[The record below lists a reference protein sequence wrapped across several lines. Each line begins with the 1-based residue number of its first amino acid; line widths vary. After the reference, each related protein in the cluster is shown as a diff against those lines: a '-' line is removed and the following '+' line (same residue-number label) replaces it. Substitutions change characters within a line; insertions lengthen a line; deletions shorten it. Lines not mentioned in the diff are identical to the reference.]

1 MMLNFKPF
9 TLSLR
14 DRTLVLDRP
23 QIMGIVNVTPDSFYS
38 ASRTFDVDSLEKKVE
53 QMVSEGV
60 DIFDIGAY
68 STSTAVYLKLHLGVD
83 IFDIGA
89 YSTRS
94 GADDVSPEEELRRLQ
109 RGMEVVKRMAP
120 NIPVSIDTF
129 RANVARTC
137 VEEMGADIVNDVSG
151 GTLDADMAATM
162 GQLDVPYILMH
173 MRGTPATMQQFT
185 DYPGGVV
192 ADVVADLKAKMEHF
206 REQGCR
212 QVILDPGFGL
222 FSKTLE
228 QNYELMNGL
237 AAFHELNAPLLV
249 GISRKSMIFR
259 LLGTSPAESLEG
271 TTVLNTIA
279 MLAGSHIL
287 RVHDVRA
294 AVEAR
299 TILEELDKT
308 KA

>member
-68 STSTAVYLKLHLGVD
+68 ST
-83 IFDIGA
+83 
-89 YSTRS
+89 RP

-192 ADVVADLKAKMEHF
+192 ADVVGDLKVKMEHF

-212 QVILDPGFGL
+212 QVILDPGFG

-237 AAFHELNAPLLV
+237 TAFHELNAPLLV

-259 LLGTSPAESLEG
+259 LLGTSSAESLEG

>member
-14 DRTLVLDRP
+14 GRSLVLDRP
-23 QIMGIVNVTPDSFYS
+23 QIMGILNVTPDSFYS
-38 ASRTFDVDSLEKKVE
+38 GSRTFDVDSLEKRVE

-68 STSTAVYLKLHLGVD
+68 ST
-83 IFDIGA
+83 
-89 YSTRS
+89 RP
-94 GADDVSPEEELRRLQ
+94 GADDVSLEEELRRLQ
-109 RGMEVVKRMAP
+109 RGIEVVKRLAP

-129 RANVARTC
+129 RADVARAC
-137 VEEMGADIVNDVSG
+137 VEEMGVDIVNDVSG
-151 GTLDADMAATM
+151 GTLDADMATTM

-173 MRGTPATMQQFT
+173 MRGTPATMQQLT

-192 ADVVADLKAKMEHF
+192 ADVVADLKAKMELF

-212 QVILDPGFGL
+212 QVILDPGFG

-228 QNYELMNGL
+228 QNYELMSGL
-237 AAFHELNAPLLV
+237 GAFHELNAPLLV

-299 TILEELDKT
+299 TILEELGKT

>member
-68 STSTAVYLKLHLGVD
+68 STRL
-83 IFDIGA
+83 
-89 YSTRS
+89 

-129 RANVARTC
+129 RANVARAC

-151 GTLDADMAATM
+151 GTLDTDMAATM
-162 GQLDVPYILMH
+162 GQLNVPYILMH

-212 QVILDPGFGL
+212 QVILDPGFG

-237 AAFHELNAPLLV
+237 SAFHELNAPLLV

-259 LLGTSPAESLEG
+259 LLGTSSAESLEG

>member
-68 STSTAVYLKLHLGVD
+68 ST
-83 IFDIGA
+83 
-89 YSTRS
+89 RR

-162 GQLDVPYILMH
+162 GLLDVPYILMH

-212 QVILDPGFGL
+212 QVILDPGFG

-237 AAFHELNAPLLV
+237 VAFHELNAPLLV

-259 LLGTSPAESLEG
+259 LLGTSSAESLEG

-299 TILEELDKT
+299 AILEELDKT

>member
-68 STSTAVYLKLHLGVD
+68 ST
-83 IFDIGA
+83 
-89 YSTRS
+89 RP

-129 RANVARTC
+129 RANMARTC

-212 QVILDPGFGL
+212 QVILDPGFG

-237 AAFHELNAPLLV
+237 TAFHELNAPLLV

-259 LLGTSPAESLEG
+259 LLGTSSAESLEG

-299 TILEELDKT
+299 TILEELYKT

>member
-1 MMLNFKPF
+1 MLNFKPF

-68 STSTAVYLKLHLGVD
+68 ST
-83 IFDIGA
+83 
-89 YSTRS
+89 RP

-109 RGMEVVKRMAP
+109 RGIEVVKRMAP

-129 RANVARTC
+129 RANVARAC

-192 ADVVADLKAKMEHF
+192 ADVVADLKAKMDHF

-212 QVILDPGFGL
+212 QVILDPGFG

-237 AAFHELNAPLLV
+237 SAFHELNAPLLV

-299 TILEELDKT
+299 AILEELDKT

>member
-68 STSTAVYLKLHLGVD
+68 ST
-83 IFDIGA
+83 
-89 YSTRS
+89 RP

-129 RANVARTC
+129 RANVARAC

-173 MRGTPATMQQFT
+173 MRGTPATMQHFT

-192 ADVVADLKAKMEHF
+192 ADVVGDLKVKMEHF

-212 QVILDPGFGL
+212 QVILDPGFG

-237 AAFHELNAPLLV
+237 MAFHELNAPLLV

-259 LLGTSPAESLEG
+259 LLGTSSAESLEG

-299 TILEELDKT
+299 AILEELDKT

>member
-89 YSTRS
+89 YSTRL

-212 QVILDPGFGL
+212 QVILDPGFG

>member
-68 STSTAVYLKLHLGVD
+68 ST
-83 IFDIGA
+83 
-89 YSTRS
+89 RP

-192 ADVVADLKAKMEHF
+192 ADVVADLKAKMERF

-212 QVILDPGFGL
+212 QVILDPGFG

-237 AAFHELNAPLLV
+237 AAFHELNALLLV

-259 LLGTSPAESLEG
+259 LLGTSSAESLEG

>member
-14 DRTLVLDRP
+14 DRTLVLDHP

-68 STSTAVYLKLHLGVD
+68 ST
-83 IFDIGA
+83 
-89 YSTRS
+89 RP

-212 QVILDPGFGL
+212 QVILDPGFG

-237 AAFHELNAPLLV
+237 TAFHELNAPLLV

-259 LLGTSPAESLEG
+259 LLGTSSAESLEG

>member
-68 STSTAVYLKLHLGVD
+68 ST
-83 IFDIGA
+83 
-89 YSTRS
+89 RP

-129 RANVARTC
+129 RANVARAC

-212 QVILDPGFGL
+212 QVILDPGFG

-237 AAFHELNAPLLV
+237 VAFHDLNAPLLV

-259 LLGTSPAESLEG
+259 LLGTSSAESLEG

>member
-53 QMVSEGV
+53 QMVSE
-60 DIFDIGAY
+60 
-68 STSTAVYLKLHLGVD
+68 GVD

-162 GQLDVPYILMH
+162 GLLDVPYILMH

-212 QVILDPGFGL
+212 QVILDPGFG

-237 AAFHELNAPLLV
+237 VAFHELNAPLLV

-259 LLGTSPAESLEG
+259 LLGTSSAESLEG

-299 TILEELDKT
+299 AILEELDKT

>member
-68 STSTAVYLKLHLGVD
+68 ST
-83 IFDIGA
+83 
-89 YSTRS
+89 RS

-129 RANVARTC
+129 RANVARAC

-192 ADVVADLKAKMEHF
+192 ADVVGDLKAKMEHF
-206 REQGCR
+206 REQCCR
-212 QVILDPGFGL
+212 QVILDPGFG

-237 AAFHELNAPLLV
+237 VAFHELNAPLLV

-259 LLGTSPAESLEG
+259 LLGTSSAESLEG

>member
-68 STSTAVYLKLHLGVD
+68 ST
-83 IFDIGA
+83 
-89 YSTRS
+89 RP

-129 RANVARTC
+129 RSNVARTC

-212 QVILDPGFGL
+212 QVILDPGFG

-237 AAFHELNAPLLV
+237 TAFHELNAPLLV

-259 LLGTSPAESLEG
+259 LLGTSSAESLEG

>member
-68 STSTAVYLKLHLGVD
+68 STRL
-83 IFDIGA
+83 
-89 YSTRS
+89 

-162 GQLDVPYILMH
+162 GLLDVPYILMH

-212 QVILDPGFGL
+212 QVILDPGFG

-237 AAFHELNAPLLV
+237 VAFHELNAPLLV

-259 LLGTSPAESLEG
+259 LLGTSSAESLEG

-299 TILEELDKT
+299 AILEELDKT

>member
-68 STSTAVYLKLHLGVD
+68 ST
-83 IFDIGA
+83 
-89 YSTRS
+89 RP

-129 RANVARTC
+129 RANVACAC

-206 REQGCR
+206 CEQGCR
-212 QVILDPGFGL
+212 QVILDPGFG

-237 AAFHELNAPLLV
+237 SAFHELNAPLLV

-259 LLGTSPAESLEG
+259 LLGTSSAESLEG

-299 TILEELDKT
+299 AILEELDKA

>member
-14 DRTLVLDRP
+14 DRTLALDRP

-68 STSTAVYLKLHLGVD
+68 ST
-83 IFDIGA
+83 
-89 YSTRS
+89 RP

-129 RANVARTC
+129 RANVARAC

-212 QVILDPGFGL
+212 QVILDPGFG

-259 LLGTSPAESLEG
+259 LLGTSSAESLEG

-299 TILEELDKT
+299 AILEELDKT

>member
-68 STSTAVYLKLHLGVD
+68 ST
-83 IFDIGA
+83 
-89 YSTRS
+89 RP

-129 RANVARTC
+129 RANVARAC

-173 MRGTPATMQQFT
+173 MRGTPATMQHFT

-192 ADVVADLKAKMEHF
+192 ADVVGDLKVKMEHF

-212 QVILDPGFGL
+212 QVILDPGFG

-237 AAFHELNAPLLV
+237 TAFHELNAPLLV

-259 LLGTSPAESLEG
+259 LLGTSSAESLEG

-299 TILEELDKT
+299 AILEELDKT

>member
-68 STSTAVYLKLHLGVD
+68 ST
-83 IFDIGA
+83 
-89 YSTRS
+89 RP

-192 ADVVADLKAKMEHF
+192 ADVVADLRAKMEHF

-212 QVILDPGFGL
+212 QVILDPGFG

-237 AAFHELNAPLLV
+237 VAFHELNAPLLV

-259 LLGTSPAESLEG
+259 LLGTSSAESLEG

-299 TILEELDKT
+299 AILEELDKT

>member
-68 STSTAVYLKLHLGVD
+68 ST
-83 IFDIGA
+83 
-89 YSTRS
+89 RP

-129 RANVARTC
+129 RANVARAC

-162 GQLDVPYILMH
+162 RQLDVPYILMH
-173 MRGTPATMQQFT
+173 MRGTPATMQHFT

-192 ADVVADLKAKMEHF
+192 ADVVGDLKVKMEHF

-212 QVILDPGFGL
+212 QVILDPGFG

-237 AAFHELNAPLLV
+237 TAFHELNAPLLV

-259 LLGTSPAESLEG
+259 LLGTSSAESLEG

>member
-68 STSTAVYLKLHLGVD
+68 ST
-83 IFDIGA
+83 
-89 YSTRS
+89 RP

-129 RANVARTC
+129 RANMARTC

-212 QVILDPGFGL
+212 QVILDPGFG

-237 AAFHELNAPLLV
+237 TAFHELNAPLLV

-259 LLGTSPAESLEG
+259 LLGTSSAESLEG

>member
-68 STSTAVYLKLHLGVD
+68 ST
-83 IFDIGA
+83 
-89 YSTRS
+89 RS

-129 RANVARTC
+129 RANVARAC

-151 GTLDADMAATM
+151 GTLDADMAVTM

-192 ADVVADLKAKMEHF
+192 ADVVGDLKVKMEHF

-212 QVILDPGFGL
+212 QVILDPGFG

-237 AAFHELNAPLLV
+237 AAFHELKVPLLV

-259 LLGTSPAESLEG
+259 LLGTSSAESLEG
-271 TTVLNTIA
+271 TTVLNTLA

>member
-68 STSTAVYLKLHLGVD
+68 ST
-83 IFDIGA
+83 
-89 YSTRS
+89 RR

-173 MRGTPATMQQFT
+173 MRGTPATMQHFT

-212 QVILDPGFGL
+212 QVILDPGFG

-237 AAFHELNAPLLV
+237 TAFHELNAPLLV

-259 LLGTSPAESLEG
+259 LLGTSSAESLEG

-299 TILEELDKT
+299 AILEELDKT

>member
-68 STSTAVYLKLHLGVD
+68 STRL
-83 IFDIGA
+83 
-89 YSTRS
+89 

-129 RANVARTC
+129 RANVARAC
-137 VEEMGADIVNDVSG
+137 VEEMDADIVNDVSG

-212 QVILDPGFGL
+212 QVILDPGFG

-237 AAFHELNAPLLV
+237 AAFHELKAPLLV

-259 LLGTSPAESLEG
+259 LLGTSSAESLEG

>member
-14 DRTLVLDRP
+14 GRTLVLDRP

-68 STSTAVYLKLHLGVD
+68 ST
-83 IFDIGA
+83 
-89 YSTRS
+89 RP

-129 RANVARTC
+129 RANVARAC

-212 QVILDPGFGL
+212 QVILDPGFG

-237 AAFHELNAPLLV
+237 VAFHELNAPLLV

-259 LLGTSPAESLEG
+259 LLDTSSAESLEG

>member
-68 STSTAVYLKLHLGVD
+68 ST
-83 IFDIGA
+83 
-89 YSTRS
+89 RP

-192 ADVVADLKAKMEHF
+192 ADVVGDLKVKMEHF

-237 AAFHELNAPLLV
+237 TAFHELNAPLLV

-259 LLGTSPAESLEG
+259 LLGTSSAESLEG

>member
-68 STSTAVYLKLHLGVD
+68 ST
-83 IFDIGA
+83 
-89 YSTRS
+89 RP

-109 RGMEVVKRMAP
+109 RGMEVMKRMAP

-129 RANVARTC
+129 RANVARAC

-212 QVILDPGFGL
+212 QVILDPGFG

-237 AAFHELNAPLLV
+237 SAFHELNAPLLV

-259 LLGTSPAESLEG
+259 LLGTSSAESLEG

>member
-68 STSTAVYLKLHLGVD
+68 ST
-83 IFDIGA
+83 
-89 YSTRS
+89 RP

-129 RANVARTC
+129 RANVARAC

-192 ADVVADLKAKMEHF
+192 ADVVGDLKAKMEHF
-206 REQGCR
+206 REQCCR
-212 QVILDPGFGL
+212 QVILDPGFG

-237 AAFHELNAPLLV
+237 VAFHELNAPLLV

-259 LLGTSPAESLEG
+259 LLGTSSAESLEG

>member
-68 STSTAVYLKLHLGVD
+68 ST
-83 IFDIGA
+83 
-89 YSTRS
+89 RP

-192 ADVVADLKAKMEHF
+192 ADVVGDLKVKMEHF

-212 QVILDPGFGL
+212 QVILDPGFG

-237 AAFHELNAPLLV
+237 TAFHELNAPLLV

-259 LLGTSPAESLEG
+259 LLGTSSAESLEG

-299 TILEELDKT
+299 AILEELDKT

>member
-68 STSTAVYLKLHLGVD
+68 STRL
-83 IFDIGA
+83 
-89 YSTRS
+89 

-212 QVILDPGFGL
+212 QVILDPGFG

-237 AAFHELNAPLLV
+237 TAFHELNAPLLV

-259 LLGTSPAESLEG
+259 LLGTSSAESLEG
-271 TTVLNTIA
+271 ATVLNTIA

-299 TILEELDKT
+299 AILEELDKT

>member
-53 QMVSEGV
+53 QMVSE
-60 DIFDIGAY
+60 
-68 STSTAVYLKLHLGVD
+68 GVD

-192 ADVVADLKAKMEHF
+192 ADVVGDLKVKMEHF

-212 QVILDPGFGL
+212 QVILDPGFG

-237 AAFHELNAPLLV
+237 MAFHELNAPLLV

-259 LLGTSPAESLEG
+259 LLGTSSAESLEG

>member
-68 STSTAVYLKLHLGVD
+68 ST
-83 IFDIGA
+83 
-89 YSTRS
+89 RP

-173 MRGTPATMQQFT
+173 MRGTPATMQHFT

-212 QVILDPGFGL
+212 QVILDPGFG

-237 AAFHELNAPLLV
+237 TAFHELNAPLLV

-259 LLGTSPAESLEG
+259 LLGTSSAESLEG